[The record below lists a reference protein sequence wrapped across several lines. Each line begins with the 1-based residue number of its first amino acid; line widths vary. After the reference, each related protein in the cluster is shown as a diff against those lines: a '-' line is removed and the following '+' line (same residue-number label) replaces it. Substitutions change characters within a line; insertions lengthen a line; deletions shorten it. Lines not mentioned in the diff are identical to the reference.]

1 MAIINTNVNPYFDD
15 FDETKNYHR
24 ILFKPGVAVQAREL
38 TQLQTMIYNQIRR
51 FANHIFK
58 DGTVIQKSDPSSIQL
73 NETAVSIK
81 LSGTPNVYAFLNL
94 YATGSTSNII
104 GKVLKVYES
113 DVPDVGD
120 PPTIVISLKP
130 GYENDGIFGSA
141 ETITFHTL
149 FSSAVNKASSSL
161 TASALSDFVYTVT
174 GTTDIDTQIITVPST
189 SGIRVGDFVQNS
201 NFVSTGI
208 YVTEI
213 LSSTQFKVSE
223 RPGATIISSTVF
235 MYRKA
240 TSPCLVVGVSD
251 GVYYK
256 KGYFIRVEPQTVVV
270 DKYNR
275 FPDKSILLKYTEQII
290 TSSEDVTLLDPALG
304 SSNYFARGADRL
316 KVTLVADS
324 VALNSSG
331 TPDYNDDYI
340 ELVRYKKGEPVL
352 LLDETQYSQIDDHIS
367 KRNYNTTGNFFLK
380 DFVLVPYSV
389 NTQSNFAAFSI
400 MPGVASVGGQEVKSI
415 APYTLGVQ
423 KSRETKTIV
432 SSNFS
437 TRYGQYIIIQNPAG
451 SVFNEDTIIGRTIFE
466 GHNVQYP
473 TNSSSKIYDAVFI
486 KHIEYHGKEGS
497 NILYKAYLYYSV
509 PTASTNSLKIKS
521 LVSVNNS
528 FTNTGYIGVSDNTSN
543 YAGPL
548 GNALVNVQNGSDSTG
563 NIIIYEASTPSTLI
577 YPLAKS
583 FVKDSTSIQ
592 VQYVKTFSNLS
603 CSSGVVTCSVAP
615 PESFAGGSGLTLPSS
630 SIIQYYYAVARETA
644 SPYTAGQYINL
655 ESTTVTIDSLGT
667 TLTVNLG
674 NGYTGKIDL
683 YTTIDND
690 SVSPRAKTLN
700 ENIAYIANLYYQNL
714 TIVVPNSDIKAFK
727 NIVRLGSNTYSAE
740 YNSATTYAPNTFVKN
755 AFNIYRSNTT
765 TTNDAL
771 SNTLAWQAVEPL
783 SEYLF
788 RLDDG
793 ITESY
798 LGFGSVEYLG
808 ANATAP
814 GNVIIIFDHYT
825 HTATGTASFLGPVT
839 AASYSDYGD
848 IPVQTLNGR
857 TYVLRDCLDFRI
869 VREGVGDTANLKFKT
884 SIVPTPVIGGESD
897 ITYYLGRRD
906 RLYVV
911 NNEVSDLDP
920 TEIFYLDSGL
930 PSENPEVNIDSSDD
944 TRQSVC
950 VLDVPP
956 YTRDSTSIGITYT
969 PINRYTMKDIGE
981 IDRKV
986 NSLERIVNRHDI
998 ELTGLATRVYKPDG
1012 NIYLNVGIFTDD
1024 FSTTSRGDYDNKLFK
1039 AAINTVD
1046 KFVTPSFTKSLIPIT
1061 VTNSTDIERKG
1072 SYITNKYSGS
1082 NIISQLG
1089 VSSYV
1094 TVNQTEAPVDTGRI
1108 VADPPVIFTFDLGK

>member
-94 YATGSTSNII
+94 FATGSTSNIV

-141 ETITFHTL
+141 ETITFHSL
-149 FSSAVNKASSSL
+149 YSSAVNKASSSV
-161 TASALSDFVYTVT
+161 TASTLSDSVYTVT
-174 GTTDIDTQIITVPST
+174 GTTDINTEIITVPST

-201 NFVSTGI
+201 NFVSTRI

-213 LSSTQFKVSE
+213 LSSTQFKVNE
-223 RPGATIISSTVF
+223 RPGATIVSSTIF

-240 TSPCLVVGVSD
+240 STPCLVVGISE

-256 KGYFIRVEPQTVVV
+256 KGYFIKVQPQTVVV

-275 FPDKSILLKYTEQII
+275 FPDKSILLKYTEEIV

-324 VALNSSG
+324 VSLNSSG

-340 ELVRYKKGEPVL
+340 ELVRYKKGEAVL

-400 MPGVASVGGQEVKSI
+400 MPGVASVGGQEVRSI

-423 KSRETKTIV
+423 KSRETKTIA

-437 TRYGQYIIIQNPAG
+437 TRYGQYILIQNPAG
-451 SVFNEDTIIGRTIFE
+451 SVFNEDTIIGRTTFE
-466 GHNVQYP
+466 GHSVQYP
-473 TNSSSKIYDAVFI
+473 ADSSTKIYDAVVL

-497 NILYKAYLYYSV
+497 NILYKAYIYYSA
-509 PTASTNSLKIKS
+509 PSPGANSNKVKS
-521 LVSVNNS
+521 IVSVNNGI
-528 FTNTGYIGVSDNTSN
+528 TNTGFVGVADNTSS

-548 GNALVNVQNGSDSTG
+548 SNALINVQNGLDSTG
-563 NIIIYEASTPSTLI
+563 NIIIYETSTPGTLVF
-577 YPLAKS
+577 PLAKS
-583 FVKDSTSIQ
+583 FIKDSTSIQ
-592 VQYVKTFSNLS
+592 VQYVKTFSNLV
-603 CSSGVVTCSVAP
+603 CSSGIVTCSVAP
-615 PESFAGGSGLTLPSS
+615 PETFAGGSGLVLPASS
-630 SIIQYYYAVARETA
+630 VLQYYYAVARETV

-655 ESTTVTIDSLGT
+655 EGTTVSIDSLGT

-674 NGYTGKIDL
+674 NGYSGKIDL

-690 SVSPRAKTLN
+690 SVSPRLKTLN
-700 ENIAYIANLYYQNL
+700 ENIVYIANLYAQLNVQ
-714 TIVVPNSDIKAFK
+714 IPNSDIRAFK
-727 NIVRLGSNTYSAE
+727 NIVRLGSNTYSGE
-740 YNSATTYAPNTFVKN
+740 YNSGTTYSANTFVKN
-755 AFNIYRSNTT
+755 NFSIYRANTT

-771 SNTLAWQAVEPL
+771 SNILAWQAVEPL

-788 RLDDG
+788 KLDDG
-793 ITESY
+793 ISESY
-798 LGFGSVEYLG
+798 LNYGSIEYLG
-808 ANATAP
+808 ANASAP
-814 GNVIIIFDHYT
+814 GNVLIIFDHFV
-825 HTATGTASFLGPVT
+825 HTPTGTSSFLGPAT
-839 AASYSDYGD
+839 ATSYPDYGD
-848 IPVQTLNGR
+848 IPVQTINGR
-857 TYVLRDCLDFRI
+857 TYVLRDSLDFRI
-869 VREGVGDTANLKFKT
+869 VREGISTGNLKFKT

-897 ITYYLGRRD
+897 ISYYLGRRD

-911 NNEVSDLDP
+911 NNEVSDIDP
-920 TEIFYLDSGL
+920 SEIFYLDAGL
-930 PSENPEVNIDSSDD
+930 PAENPEVNVDSSDD
-944 TRQSVC
+944 TRQSIC

-956 YTRDSTSIGITYT
+956 YTRDSTSIGVTYT

-1012 NIYLNVGIFTDD
+1012 NIFLNVGIFTDD
-1024 FSTTSRGDYDNKLFK
+1024 FSTLSRGDLNNKLFK
-1039 AAINTVD
+1039 AAINTNE
-1046 KFVTPSFTKSLIPIT
+1046 KYITPSFTKSLIPIT
-1061 VTNSTDIERKG
+1061 ITNSTDIERKG

-1082 NIISQLG
+1082 NVISQLG
-1089 VSSYV
+1089 VSSFV
-1094 TVNQTEAPVDTGRI
+1094 TVNQTESSVDTGRI
-1108 VADPPVIFTFDLGK
+1108 TADPPVIFTFDTK